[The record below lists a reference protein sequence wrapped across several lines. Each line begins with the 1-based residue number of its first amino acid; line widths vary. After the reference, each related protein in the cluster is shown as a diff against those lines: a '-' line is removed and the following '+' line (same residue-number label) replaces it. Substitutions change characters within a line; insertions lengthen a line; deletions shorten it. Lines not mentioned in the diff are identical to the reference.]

1 MVAESDVIT
10 LQMECT
16 LFFENNPY
24 AIETSSGLS
33 KRLGRSQQVTERA
46 LNRLADMSILEKNGD
61 GLRAIYRY
69 RAPYIQTEVDL
80 SAYD

>member
-24 AIETSSGLS
+24 AIETSNGLS
-33 KRLGRSQQVTERA
+33 KRLGRSQQVTEQA
-46 LNRLADMSILEKNGD
+46 LNRLAEMSILEKNGQ
-61 GLRAIYRY
+61 GIRAIYRY
-69 RAPYIQTEVDL
+69 KAPYIQTEVDL
-80 SAYD
+80 NAYD

>member
-24 AIETSSGLS
+24 ALETSSGMS
-33 KRLGRSQQVTERA
+33 KRLGRNANLIERA
-46 LNRLADMSILEKNGD
+46 LNRLTELSILEKNGQ
-61 GLRAIYRY
+61 GTRAIYRY
-69 RAPYIQTEVDL
+69 KTPYVQTEVDMN
-80 SAYD
+80 AYD